1 MTSDEIKQST
11 SMQEVLNM
19 FGLKVNRK
27 GFMCCP
33 FHKEKTPSMKIY
45 DKKYHCFGCG
55 EDGDVFSFV
64 MKYQGCDFKE
74 AFKILGGGY
83 SHDESFRYRVER
95 RRKEIAEARESI
107 KVDPEEVRSLLA
119 QTMNLI
125 DELIAS
131 YEPFSDEWCDL
142 QNIKPTLIYDWEYYY
157 IDGNEVKP
165 DDKQRIIEKCIKVCE
180 YENRT

>member
-45 DKKYHCFGCG
+45 EKKYHCFGCG
-55 EDGDVFSFV
+55 DDGDVFSFV

-74 AFKILGGGY
+74 AFEILGGVY
-83 SHDESFRYRVER
+83 SHDPTEHYKVER
-95 RRKEIAEARESI
+95 KKIETAAKKDMQTER
-107 KVDPEEVRSLLA
+107 EEVRQLLA

-165 DDKQRIIEKCIKVCE
+165 DDKQRIIKKCIKVCE